1 MLESARN
8 FYARNRKPDA
18 LQKRIQSLS
27 LIRRPNVLP
36 GQMSLQ
42 EAAQLTSERSSHLQL
57 VRERELRPM
66 DFPPAA

>member
-18 LQKRIQSLS
+18 LERRIQSLS
-27 LIRRPNVLP
+27 LIRRPNVIP

-42 EAAQLTSERSSHLQL
+42 EAAQLSSEHGTHLRL
-57 VRERELRPM
+57 VRERELLPL